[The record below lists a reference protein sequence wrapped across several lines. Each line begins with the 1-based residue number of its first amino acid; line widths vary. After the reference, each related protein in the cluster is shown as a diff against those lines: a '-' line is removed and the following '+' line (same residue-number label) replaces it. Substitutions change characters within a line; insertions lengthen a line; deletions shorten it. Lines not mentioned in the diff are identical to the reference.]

1 MKTVHCILEWS
12 ATPYCSHRPSC
23 RIARVCDCGVAGDG
37 SLSCSRVSRVE
48 SRLTSPR
55 MSESTVGTVGRVT
68 RVCLMIYRKSRNKES
83 NIEQVSGS

>member
-1 MKTVHCILEWS
+1 MKTVQCILEWS
-12 ATPYCSHRPSC
+12 TTPYCSHRPSC

-37 SLSCSRVSRVE
+37 SLSCLETRVE

-83 NIEQVSGS
+83 NIE